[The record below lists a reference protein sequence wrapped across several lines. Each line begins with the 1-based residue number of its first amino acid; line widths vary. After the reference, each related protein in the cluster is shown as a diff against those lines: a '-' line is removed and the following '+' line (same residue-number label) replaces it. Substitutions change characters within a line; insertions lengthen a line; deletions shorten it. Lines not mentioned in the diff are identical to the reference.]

1 MKNILLIAR
10 DKIEDLLVKNG
21 RPKKITFDLRSYDSQ
36 ADAPQI
42 TTPEGKYL
50 VSIVWFDEPG
60 CLKVAAHSF
69 NGMRGSVLQRNLA
82 EKMSAEE
89 HDEVM
94 TLLMKTKTRM
104 VCIRFGRKS
113 CKGAADPETR
123 WSFCAFC
130 IFRKDRAEA
139 LPGGNSRWF
148 V

>member
-69 NGMRGSVLQRNLA
+69 NGMRGSVLQRDLA

-94 TLLMKTKTRM
+94 TLLNH
-104 VCIRFGRKS
+104 CYHELPDS
-113 CKGAADPETR
+113 
-123 WSFCAFC
+123 
-130 IFRKDRAEA
+130 AEIGDFIDDF
-139 LPGGNSRWF
+139 LKM
-148 V
+148 